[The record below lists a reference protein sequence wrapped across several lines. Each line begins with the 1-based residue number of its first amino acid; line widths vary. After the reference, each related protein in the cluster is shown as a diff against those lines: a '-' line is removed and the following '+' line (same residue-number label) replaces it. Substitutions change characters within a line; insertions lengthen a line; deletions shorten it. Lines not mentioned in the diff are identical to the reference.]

1 MRKQFENQL
10 TIGATPI
17 NEVEIP
23 YKTRSHIVALV
34 AALQHIYITPKWSTR
49 VFSLLTEN
57 VMKNKKETGRE
68 GMSLWEMFVL
78 AQVSL
83 ADNSSYDDLHHK
95 ANYDTLIRGILG
107 VLPTNYSLVKQYS
120 YQNIYDNVSLIGDGL
135 LIKINA
141 LIIEV
146 GHEAFKKK
154 EILHYAKKQIATFA
168 KQTPISLPITI
179 YCGTVPE
186 NALTR

>member
-57 VMKNKKETGRE
+57 VMKNKKETG
-68 GMSLWEMFVL
+68 
-78 AQVSL
+78 
-83 ADNSSYDDLHHK
+83 
-95 ANYDTLIRGILG
+95 
-107 VLPTNYSLVKQYS
+107 
-120 YQNIYDNVSLIGDGL
+120 
-135 LIKINA
+135 
-141 LIIEV
+141 
-146 GHEAFKKK
+146 
-154 EILHYAKKQIATFA
+154 
-168 KQTPISLPITI
+168 
-179 YCGTVPE
+179 
-186 NALTR
+186 